1 MKQMVKAAAAAAAAD
16 TKTQRSFTAANPHVR
31 LLARD

>member
-1 MKQMVKAAAAAAAAD
+1 MKQTVKAEAAAAASD
-16 TKTQRSFTAANPHVR
+16 TKAQRSFTAANPHVR